1 MRHLLGALL
10 ALLPGVAAGQAW
22 TRDAGHGYVNTSLS
36 HISGDRLYDKDGETR
51 DLPTTYA
58 QTSVGLYG
66 EVGLIDRWLTLSLD
80 GEMYRHNE
88 LEDQGATQGI
98 GDLRVG
104 AWSGV
109 VVAPIRVT
117 VGATVKLPTGDPSP
131 DAEGVDA
138 VDRPGARLIARSLP
152 TGEGAVVV
160 EPALRL
166 GTTFGGGAWPLR
178 HFFEAGAGYQARVD
192 GADALTWRAKIGVQ
206 WPISVLDRVWFVFA
220 VDAQHSLA
228 DDADLLSAS
237 ATGLGE
243 GVTYVS
249 PIYQLHV
256 RVWQGLGVFGSYAGA
271 FQAKRII
278 AAPSKQVGLSYDF

>member
-80 GEMYRHNE
+80 GELYRHNE

-166 GTTFGGGAWPLR
+166 GTAFGGGAWPLR
-178 HFFEAGAGYQARVD
+178 HFFEAGAGGAAR
-192 GADALTWRAKIGVQ
+192 GAGPPPPPAGRG
-206 WPISVLDRVWFVFA
+206 PPR
-220 VDAQHSLA
+220 
-228 DDADLLSAS
+228 
-237 ATGLGE
+237 
-243 GVTYVS
+243 
-249 PIYQLHV
+249 
-256 RVWQGLGVFGSYAGA
+256 AGA
-271 FQAKRII
+271 RRGPPLQAARCTERTRKM
-278 AAPSKQVGLSYDF
+278 S